1 MQVKLEVGRRGRARE
16 SRWQLRTHP
25 PRLRRA
31 DLGVVMME
39 HGGSYPGD
47 EIILQLLLYKLVG
60 GYPSLLSSNAIPF
73 SH

>member
-1 MQVKLEVGRRGRARE
+1 
-16 SRWQLRTHP
+16 
-25 PRLRRA
+25 
-31 DLGVVMME
+31 MME